1 MYMVLTSQEE
11 MLFPEFEPVTSMSQE
26 SILTIGLRLMLVYKS
41 MNLKKSHLQM
51 TQKNLTLQFRTL
63 YPTPMPAYTRFSL
76 VHYYKEANYP

>member
-51 TQKNLTLQFRTL
+51 TQRKISHSHTSVSHLIPHTHASVHEIFIS
-63 YPTPMPAYTRFSL
+63 SL
-76 VHYYKEANYP
+76 L